1 MGITQRWKDIKTSY
15 KAGTSPAKSP
25 KQDTNLRR
33 LEISGLARTVKNE
46 CFFWPS
52 DTIWVS
58 QTMGCRLGGVKFE
71 FGPTAQQ
78 FAEPSPVQSSPQG
91 WVSGREIKQ
100 RAAGPDIC
108 ELLSDASSPKSKS
121 NGRNVGPE
129 Y

>member
-25 KQDTNLRR
+25 KQDINLRR
-33 LEISGLARTVKNE
+33 LEISGLERTVKNE

-71 FGPTAQQ
+71 FGPTAHQ
-78 FAEPSPVQSSPQG
+78 FAEPSRVEPSRAESSPVQS
-91 WVSGREIKQ
+91 
-100 RAAGPDIC
+100 AGLGFRPGDQAEGC
-108 ELLSDASSPKSKS
+108 RPRHL
-121 NGRNVGPE
+121 
-129 Y
+129 